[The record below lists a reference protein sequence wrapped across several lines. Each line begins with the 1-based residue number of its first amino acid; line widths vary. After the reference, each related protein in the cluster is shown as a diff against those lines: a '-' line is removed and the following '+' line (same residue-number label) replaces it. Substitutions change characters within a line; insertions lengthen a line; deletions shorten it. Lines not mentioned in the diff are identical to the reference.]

1 MRKIKSIEMKMWL
14 SFTAIITM
22 IVLLISFVYFHGFS
36 SMNMTYQKND
46 LKTMHKIILNGEFQ
60 DKYDFGELHNLKN
73 SKHFIIQNND
83 IISLFSTHIQPN
95 PKSRT
100 LDLEQEPAPAMIEP
114 SENAI
119 IKDYILSNTKVIDET
134 TLIEEKIG
142 NIEFLLCVTPIENG
156 FFVSYLPIFNDT
168 KILSFI
174 YLLGFI
180 FILGGLLSVK
190 IVSGSITKP
199 LKELETLSEKIAK
212 KDFTSTIKIETDDEI
227 GSLAKSMLDMQ
238 ESLKKVDQEEK
249 QFLQSIS
256 HDLKTPVA
264 VILAHAQS
272 IIDGLYI
279 DTPEVTAE
287 IIKNEAIRLDKK
299 IKTLLY
305 FNTLDFSLENQEEI
319 ETINAK
325 ELLFNL
331 MSKFKFSNPDLTWEE
346 ELNDFEIDV
355 DYEKMSIAIENIIDN
370 ALRYAKSTIKISSYV
385 KDNKKIIEI
394 FNDGPNIPN
403 EIIEKIFNNLY
414 KSKKGNFGLGLAIS
428 KKTIQHYKGEIKAE
442 NTENGVIFKI
452 IL

>member
-1 MRKIKSIEMKMWL
+1 MKKIKSIEMKMWL

-22 IVLLISFVYFHGFS
+22 IVFMISFVYFYGFS
-36 SMNMTYQKND
+36 SMNMTHQKND
-46 LKTMHKIILNGEFQ
+46 LRTMHKIILNGEFQ
-60 DKYDFGELHNLKN
+60 ERYNFGELHNLKN
-73 SKHFIIQNND
+73 SKHFIIKNND
-83 IISLFSTHIQPN
+83 IITLFSNPIQNPN
-95 PKSRT
+95 SRSI
-100 LDLEQEPAPAMIEP
+100 EQEPAPAMIEP
-114 SENAI
+114 SEDAI

-134 TLIEEKIG
+134 TLIEERIG

-168 KILSFI
+168 KVLSFI
-174 YLLGFI
+174 FLLGFL

-212 KDFTSTIKIETDDEI
+212 KDFTTTIDIEADDEI
-227 GSLAKSMLDMQ
+227 GSLAQSMLDMQ
-238 ESLKKVDQEEK
+238 EALKKVDQEEK

-279 DTPEVTAE
+279 DSPEMTAE
-287 IIKNEAIRLDKK
+287 IIKSEAIRLDKK

-319 ETINAK
+319 ELVHSQ
-325 ELLFNL
+325 ELLYNL
-331 MSKFKFSNPDLTWEE
+331 MSKFKFSNPNLSWEQNLE
-346 ELNDFEIDV
+346 DFEINV
-355 DYEKMSIAIENIIDN
+355 DYEKLSIAIENIIDN
-370 ALRYAKSTIKISSYV
+370 ALRYAKNTIKITSYE
-385 KDNKKIIEI
+385 KDSKKIIEI

-403 EIIEKIFNNLY
+403 EIIDKIFNNLY

-428 KKTIQHYKGEIKAE
+428 KKIIKHYNGEIKAE
-442 NTENGVIFKI
+442 NTENGVVFKI